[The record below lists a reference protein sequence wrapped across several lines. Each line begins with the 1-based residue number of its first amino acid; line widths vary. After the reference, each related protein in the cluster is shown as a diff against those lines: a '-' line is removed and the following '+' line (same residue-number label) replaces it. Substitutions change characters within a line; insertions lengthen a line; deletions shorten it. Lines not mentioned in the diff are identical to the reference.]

1 MKVILL
7 ERVAKLGDVGDVVS
21 VKDGYARNYLV
32 PKGLAISATREN
44 LKQIEKIKRF
54 KAGVEEK
61 RRSRLQDVAEKLEN
75 SSCEIVVNADEEDHL
90 FGSVTAGMIAEA
102 INKQGFAIDK
112 KQIQLDEPID
122 SLGIYYVT
130 VNLHRDIQAKV
141 KVWVLKSE

>member
-7 ERVAKLGDVGDVVS
+7 ERVPKLGDVGDVVTT
-21 VKDGYARNYLV
+21 KDGYARNYLV
-32 PKGLAISATREN
+32 PKGLAIPATKKN

-54 KAGVEEK
+54 KAGIEEK
-61 RRSRLQDVAEKLEN
+61 KRARLQDVAEKLEN
-75 SSCEIVVNADEEDHL
+75 TSCEIVVNVDEEDHL

-112 KQIQLDEPID
+112 KQIQLDEPIN

-130 VNLHRDIQAKV
+130 VNLHREIQAKL